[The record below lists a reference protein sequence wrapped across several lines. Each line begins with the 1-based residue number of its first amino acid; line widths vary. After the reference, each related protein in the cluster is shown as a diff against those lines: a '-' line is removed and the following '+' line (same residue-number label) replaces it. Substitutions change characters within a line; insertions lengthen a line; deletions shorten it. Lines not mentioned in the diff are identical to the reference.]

1 MNERVYSFER
11 LIVWNDVRKLTK
23 YIYAITANFPES
35 EKFGLVNQTRRSIVS
50 VSSNIAEGSSRT
62 GSKDQA
68 HFYQIAYSSLMELLS
83 QTIVSFDLGFLQE
96 ENYNEIRKQIE
107 AISAQLNALRK
118 STLNR
123 DGQNKQS

>member
-1 MNERVYSFER
+1 MDERVYSFER
-11 LIVWNDVRKLTK
+11 LVVWNDVRRLTK
-23 YIYAITANFPES
+23 YIYAITANFSES
-35 EKFGLVNQTRRSIVS
+35 EKFGLVNQIRRSIVS

-62 GSKDQA
+62 GSKNQA

-96 ENYNEIRKQIE
+96 ETFNEIRKQIE

-118 STLNR
+118 STLRRNS
-123 DGQNKQS
+123 QSKQP